1 MQIAWVRMGGSH
13 HGHKHY
19 FPDRK
24 RMLERTYQN
33 IRRGARRGP
42 APEGDSAMKIPR
54 AHGGCLG
61 TGSRRR
67 TRQAAIIRGE
77 GHTPFDPRVSEWGN
91 PGRAM
96 PAYPS
101 LNKIGERGT
110 TRGTETSKY
119 PEEEKSTEIAGV
131 AASETAQAQTH
142 ARVSVRA
149 LPHGG
154 RGSRTRG
161 AAYPGGVTKQVRSGT
176 AWKGRPQRV
185 RAPYANRSCPR
196 ADVPSRPGQVQPG
209 PKLGGPPSKAKH
221 SPVTD
226 SEPVP

>member
-1 MQIAWVRMGGSH
+1 
-13 HGHKHY
+13 
-19 FPDRK
+19 
-24 RMLERTYQN
+24 
-33 IRRGARRGP
+33 
-42 APEGDSAMKIPR
+42 MKIPR

-91 PGRAM
+91 PAGVM
-96 PAYPS
+96 PGYPS

-119 PEEEKSTEIAGV
+119 PEEEKSNEIAGV
-131 AASETAQAQTH
+131 AASETAEAQTH

-154 RGSRTRG
+154 RGSHARG
-161 AAYPGGVTKQVRSGT
+161 AA
-176 AWKGRPQRV
+176 
-185 RAPYANRSCPR
+185 CPR
-196 ADVPSRPGQVQPG
+196 RGRKAGSERNGMEG
-209 PKLGGPPSKAKH
+209 PAAAGE
-221 SPVTD
+221 SPVR
-226 SEPVP
+226 EPFLPPYGIPE